1 MERGHILESVVKE
14 LFAHENIE
22 NVGFLKRT
30 DNEYIGI
37 SPDGII
43 YQEGVIKKAIE
54 VKCPLNRNFIKY
66 WIQNRIPDEYYWQV
80 IMYFV
85 VIDTLESLD
94 FIVHSPTPY
103 DANVRTMI
111 IRVTREEL
119 KDDIMR
125 ANMQIFE
132 FLAEWTKLT
141 EQFVKNV
148 VEHTKKSL

>member
-1 MERGHILESVVKE
+1 MSK
-14 LFAHENIE
+14 
-22 NVGFLKRT
+22 
-30 DNEYIGI
+30 
-37 SPDGII
+37 
-43 YQEGVIKKAIE
+43 
-54 VKCPLNRNFIKY
+54 NFIKY